1 MISFPFAKLS
11 VRDKT
16 AEGVFVGRMS
26 LFCKSILLQMDCC
39 NRPLYKYSNSFIIET
54 YNFWASTI
62 KCNRSHAI

>member
-39 NRPLYKYSNSFIIET
+39 NRPLYKYSTVIRLLLKPII
-54 YNFWASTI
+54 SGLVL
-62 KCNRSHAI
+62 